1 MRFTLYSVPQRTTIR
16 LWGYFIAKMWPAL
29 GGALDVP
36 IWVGTAAAPC
46 SRYQAGSKKAI
57 RGVYGGVDC
66 RLDLA
71 PVLVCFGP
79 KAPQSAYVLF
89 ADKRQT
95 ADVSRFRA
103 AYLEA
108 NFRVS
113 WTGKQHLWVLKH
125 QPCACVHTSYMHST
139 ASW

>member
-79 KAPQSAYVLF
+79 KAPRHHRAHTCYLPTNG
-89 ADKRQT
+89 KRQMSVGSEQLT
-95 ADVSRFRA
+95 
-103 AYLEA
+103 
-108 NFRVS
+108 
-113 WTGKQHLWVLKH
+113 
-125 QPCACVHTSYMHST
+125 
-139 ASW
+139 